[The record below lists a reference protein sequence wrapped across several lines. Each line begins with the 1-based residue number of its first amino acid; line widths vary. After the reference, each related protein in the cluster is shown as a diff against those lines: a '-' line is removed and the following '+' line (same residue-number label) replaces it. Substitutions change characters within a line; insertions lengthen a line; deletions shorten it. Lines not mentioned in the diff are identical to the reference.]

1 MMIFNT
7 PPLAAERFID
17 KYSFQIS
24 CNLWA
29 HERTRL
35 AKERTFASWL
45 RTGLSAT
52 AVGLAL
58 MKLLPSVEPRWLLHV
73 IGILFVGDG
82 CIVFVMGYRTY
93 HIVIKKLEKEVVRG
107 IPSALMGVLT
117 SALHLRQTRQSLN
130 LGRTYFKGLPYGA

>member
-1 MMIFNT
+1 MGET
-7 PPLAAERFID
+7 LAKKETD
-17 KYSFQIS
+17 SQSFVKEQT
-24 CNLWA
+24 NWA

-73 IGILFVGDG
+73 IGILFVGAG

-93 HIVIKKLEKEVVRG
+93 HIVIKKLEKEGFRG

-117 SALHLRQTRQSLN
+117 TALL
-130 LGRTYFKGLPYGA
+130 LGAIFGLVLIIMD

>member
-1 MMIFNT
+1 MEKKT
-7 PPLAAERFID
+7 AEPSLAEE
-17 KYSFQIS
+17 QT
-24 CNLWA
+24 NWA

-58 MKLLPSVEPRWLLHV
+58 IKILPSVEPQWLLHV
-73 IGILFVGDG
+73 IGFLFVGAG

-93 HIVIKKLEKEVVRG
+93 HIVIKKLEKEGFRG

-117 SALHLRQTRQSLN
+117 SALL
-130 LGRTYFKGLPYGA
+130 LGAILGLILILLD